1 MCEKVI
7 LVDENDLPIGEMD
20 KLEAHQKNCLHR
32 AFSIILWN
40 DKNQMLIHQRA
51 EGKYHSAGL
60 WTNTCCSH
68 PRPEELTLAAVHRRL
83 HEEMGIATELKH
95 AFYFVYQTDLENNL
109 AEHELD
115 HVFLG
120 KFDGIPN
127 VNPEEAQD
135 FRWVSLEDVRSEIQT
150 NPNQFTYWFNYI
162 LAHFTDKITPDFYES
177 L

>member
-68 PRPEELTLAAVHRRL
+68 PRPEELTLAAAHRRL

-150 NPNQFTYWFNYI
+150 NPNQFTYWFTYI
-162 LAHFTDKITPDFYES
+162 IEHFTEKITPDFYES